1 MGLPAT
7 MKWAATAAVLAVLA
21 GGGCSSGERL
31 LPAGGRVTGPG
42 ARPLADVRLVFI
54 AKGRSLTATGRTDPE
69 GRYALGSRRAGG
81 GLPAGDYAV
90 LAIDDAPGGDIDH
103 PLPSRIASRYADPA
117 TSGLEAR
124 VAPGGGPIDF
134 RLE

>member
-1 MGLPAT
+1 MGLST
-7 MKWAATAAVLAVLA
+7 ILKSAAAAAVLTVVT
-21 GGGCSSGERL
+21 GCGSGERL
-31 LPAGGRVTGPG
+31 LPAGGQLTGPG
-42 ARPLADVRLVFI
+42 ARPLANVRLVFI
-54 AKGRSLTATGRTDPE
+54 AKGRSLTATGRSDAQ
-69 GRYALGSRRAGG
+69 GRYALGSQRPGG
-81 GLPAGDYAV
+81 GLPAGYYAV

-103 PLPSRIASRYADPA
+103 PQPSRIASRYADPA